1 MFYYFLYISLSST
14 MLHKF
19 YKFIATMKKL
29 LLMLCII
36 TASLQSCQKE
46 KGETSKKED
55 EKLKTILENYYQERL
70 KLFPLEATSAGDNR
84 YNNLL
89 PNDLSDD
96 YIAKIKAFF
105 TKYKEELAKFDDST
119 LSENDKLSKAILAWE
134 CDANLEALTFRKDL
148 MPINQFEGM
157 PLMIGQYASGSSAQ
171 PFKTVEDY
179 NNWLE
184 RLNGFNDWVIT
195 AEAKMKEGVS
205 KGYVLPKAL
214 TLKVIPQLKDLAKE
228 DKTHIFYAP
237 LNAFPKTFTEDEK
250 KTITDNYTKL
260 ITEKLV
266 PSLKNLYN
274 YVSTDYLAKSR
285 TTSGINAIPQGDAYY
300 KHLIKR
306 YTTTDLTADEIH
318 KLGLNEVA
326 RISAEMEKVKNQVGF
341 KGSLKD
347 FFNYVR
353 DKKELMPF
361 TEPQQVIDNFNAIH
375 EKMKPNLDKLF
386 DLKPK
391 TPFVVKRTE
400 AFREK
405 SASAEYNPGSV
416 DGTRPGIFYVP
427 IPDVKKYNF
436 YADED
441 LFLHEAI
448 PGHHYQISLQQENT
462 SLPEFRKTIW
472 FNAYGEGWALYTE
485 SLGKELGLYQDP
497 YQYFGM
503 LSAEMHRAIRL
514 VVDTGLHTKG
524 WTREQ
529 AIQYSMENE
538 AEPAESIVAEI
549 ERYMAIPG
557 QALSYKIGQL
567 KIRELRTKAEKELG
581 AKFSIKEFH
590 NQVLESGCLPLKIL
604 EDKINN
610 WIQSKK

>member
-1 MFYYFLYISLSST
+1 
-14 MLHKF
+14 
-19 YKFIATMKKL
+19 
-29 LLMLCII
+29 
-36 TASLQSCQKE
+36 
-46 KGETSKKED
+46 
-55 EKLKTILENYYQERL
+55 
-70 KLFPLEATSAGDNR
+70 
-84 YNNLL
+84 
-89 PNDLSDD
+89 
-96 YIAKIKAFF
+96 
-105 TKYKEELAKFDDST
+105 
-119 LSENDKLSKAILAWE
+119 
-134 CDANLEALTFRKDL
+134 
-148 MPINQFEGM
+148 
-157 PLMIGQYASGSSAQ
+157 
-171 PFKTVEDY
+171 
-179 NNWLE
+179 
-184 RLNGFNDWVIT
+184 
-195 AEAKMKEGVS
+195 
-205 KGYVLPKAL
+205 
-214 TLKVIPQLKDLAKE
+214 
-228 DKTHIFYAP
+228 
-237 LNAFPKTFTEDEK
+237 
-250 KTITDNYTKL
+250 
-260 ITEKLV
+260 
-266 PSLKNLYN
+266 
-274 YVSTDYLAKSR
+274 
-285 TTSGINAIPQGDAYY
+285 
-300 KHLIKR
+300 
-306 YTTTDLTADEIH
+306 
-318 KLGLNEVA
+318 
-326 RISAEMEKVKNQVGF
+326 
-341 KGSLKD
+341 
-347 FFNYVR
+347 
-353 DKKELMPF
+353 MPF

-375 EKMKPNLDKLF
+375 EEMKPNLDKLF